1 MSSTLR
7 LFWEAA
13 GGNVPEHWE
22 FKTIDELLEHPKAIS
37 VGVMYPG
44 SDTDGGVP
52 LIKVSDVKNGAI
64 ASRPSFCISNKVD
77 EEYKRTRLNGSELL
91 LTLVGNP
98 GDCVIVTDEMCGW
111 NVARALAVI
120 RLKDTQLRS
129 WIRYVLASKP
139 AQHLIEARLNTTV
152 QKTLNLKDV
161 REIGI
166 PIPPREERDSIT
178 KVIDLIEKNTLLNTQ
193 INQTLESIAQ
203 VIFKSWFVDFDP
215 VRAKIAAKQEGK
227 DPELAAMCAIS
238 GKSEEELKQMSKDD
252 FAELQATAA
261 LFPDELVESEL
272 GEVPKGWE
280 ILDIDKTTSLII
292 DHRGKTPKK
301 LGYDWSDTGITV
313 LSAKHIK
320 DGYIVNREQLRFVDT
335 ELYNKWMK
343 EELEEGDILL
353 TSEGPMGEMYY
364 LASDEKYCLSQR
376 LYALRANTDLISSAF
391 LYFWLL
397 SPYAKSDMNGRAT
410 GTTVVGIR
418 QSELR
423 KVKVLTPPKNICD
436 LFNEKVKANL
446 KQIALNNN
454 KSVDLAHIRDILL
467 PKLLSGEISLN
478 INMENIDD

>member
-1 MSSTLR
+1 MSFTLR

-178 KVIDLIEKNTLLNTQ
+178 KIIDSIEKKTLLNTQ

-203 VIFKSWFVDFDP
+203 ALFKSWFIDFDP
-215 VRAKIAAKQEGK
+215 VRAKIEARQEGK
-227 DPELAAMCAIS
+227 DPVLAAMCVIS
-238 GKSEEELKQMSKDD
+238 GKSEAELRQMAKED

-280 ILDIDKTTSLII
+280 LQQFKDIAKYTSNKISLNDLTLENYISTENMLSEKKGIEKASSLPKVNSVPAFKKGNILVSNI
-292 DHRGKTPKK
+292 RPYFKK
-301 LGYDWSDTGITV
+301 IWFSSFEGGHSNDV
-313 LSAKHIK
+313 LNFE
-320 DGYIVNREQLRFVDT
+320 V
-335 ELYNKWMK
+335 
-343 EELEEGDILL
+343 LEEGC
-353 TSEGPMGEMYY
+353 EEY
-364 LASDEKYCLSQR
+364 LYNLIYQDSFFDQMMASSKGSKMPRGDKKAIMNFQVVIPSITLRR
-376 LYALRANTDLISSAF
+376 LYS
-391 LYFWLL
+391 
-397 SPYAKSDMNGRAT
+397 
-410 GTTVVGIR
+410 
-418 QSELR
+418 R
-423 KVKVLTPPKNICD
+423 KVRK
-436 LFNEKVKANL
+436 FYL
-446 KQIALNNN
+446 KQNIIEKENQAL
-454 KSVDLAHIRDILL
+454 KIIRDTLL
-467 PKLLSGEISLN
+467 PKLLSGEVNLAALQC
-478 INMENIDD
+478 EGAKA

>member
-1 MSSTLR
+1 MSFTLR

-178 KVIDLIEKNTLLNTQ
+178 KIIDSIEKKTLLNTQ

-203 VIFKSWFVDFDP
+203 AIFKSWFIDFDP
-215 VRAKIAAKQEGK
+215 VRAKIEARQEGK
-227 DPELAAMCAIS
+227 DPVLAAMCVIS
-238 GKSEEELKQMSKDD
+238 GKSEAELRQMAKED

-280 ILDIDKTTSLII
+280 LQQFKDIAKYTSNKISLNDLTLENYISTENMLSEKKGIEKASSLPKVNSVPAFKKGNILVSNI
-292 DHRGKTPKK
+292 RPYFKK
-301 LGYDWSDTGITV
+301 IWFSSFEGGHSNDV
-313 LSAKHIK
+313 LNFE
-320 DGYIVNREQLRFVDT
+320 V
-335 ELYNKWMK
+335 
-343 EELEEGDILL
+343 LEEGC
-353 TSEGPMGEMYY
+353 EEY
-364 LASDEKYCLSQR
+364 LYNLIYQDSFFDQMMASSKGSKMPRGDKKAIMNFQVVIPSITLRR
-376 LYALRANTDLISSAF
+376 LYS
-391 LYFWLL
+391 
-397 SPYAKSDMNGRAT
+397 
-410 GTTVVGIR
+410 
-418 QSELR
+418 R
-423 KVKVLTPPKNICD
+423 KVRK
-436 LFNEKVKANL
+436 FYL
-446 KQIALNNN
+446 KQNIIEKENQAL
-454 KSVDLAHIRDILL
+454 KIIRDTLL
-467 PKLLSGEISLN
+467 PKLLSGEVNLAALQC
-478 INMENIDD
+478 EGAKA